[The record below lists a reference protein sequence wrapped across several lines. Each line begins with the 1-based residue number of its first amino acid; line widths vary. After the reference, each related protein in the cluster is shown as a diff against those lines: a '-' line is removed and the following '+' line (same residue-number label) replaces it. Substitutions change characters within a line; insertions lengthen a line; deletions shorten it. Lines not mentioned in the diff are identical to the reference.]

1 MPQLRQL
8 RPDRFVALPH
18 ETVDHLPSLEAL
30 GLLAHLLRHTD
41 AWLPSIEE
49 LAATKAQV
57 TRRTASKARKTL
69 LAHGY
74 YISVRYRHNN
84 RFATDI
90 WRSAS
95 PHSEADLLEIAR
107 RYTPGSAIRTP
118 EIQDGRVVRDAN
130 GEIRYRWVRIQWAQ
144 IESWRGREIVG
155 EDGSLIPTSTSQ
167 PRPTGSGRSAR
178 PAKTESSR
186 PTGSGRSARP
196 AKTDVSPGRPDLPLS
211 GGSGDGRSKRKRE
224 EEKREHHHG
233 GDDESSSRGGVDT
246 GTPGGMEEARALLE
260 RVRQRCAPELRVLPS
275 YVTAVGEQ
283 LAAGH
288 SAAAIER
295 VLTEARSYRSPAAGV
310 VEQVRAL
317 PDLLASQPQR
327 RPVPPWCGECDPVG
341 RMAEAAD
348 GRPRRCPRCHPGAT
362 AAAGS
367 GD

>member
-74 YISVRYRHNN
+74 YISVRYRHSN

-118 EIQDGRVVRDAN
+118 EVQGGRVVRDAN

-144 IESWRGREIVG
+144 VESWRGREIVG

-167 PRPTGSGRSAR
+167 PRPTGSGRSAP

-186 PTGSGRSARP
+186 PTGSGRSAPP
-196 AKTDVSPGRPDLPLS
+196 AKTDVSPGRADLPLS

-224 EEKREHHHG
+224 ENQREHHHG
-233 GDDESSSRGGVDT
+233 DDGSSPKSGSGADA
-246 GTPGGMEEARALLE
+246 PGGMEEARGLLE
-260 RVRQRCAPELRVLPS
+260 RVRQRCAPELRILPG

-283 LAAGH
+283 LAAGY

-295 VLTEARSYRSPAAGV
+295 VLAEARSYRSPAAGV
-310 VEQVRAL
+310 VERVRAL
-317 PDLLASQPQR
+317 PDLLASRPRSQ
-327 RPVPPWCGECDPVG
+327 PVPPWCGECDPVG

-348 GRPRRCPRCHPGAT
+348 GRPRRCPRCHPGVV

>member
-74 YISVRYRHNN
+74 YISVRYRHSN

-118 EIQDGRVVRDAN
+118 EVQDGRVVRDAN
-130 GEIRYRWVRIQWAQ
+130 GEVRYRWVRIQWAQ
-144 IESWRGREIVG
+144 VESWRGREIVG

-167 PRPTGSGRSAR
+167 
-178 PAKTESSR
+178 SR
-186 PTGSGRSARP
+186 PTGSGRSAPP
-196 AKTDVSPGRPDLPLS
+196 AKTDVSPGRADLPLS
-211 GGSGDGRSKRKRE
+211 GGSGSGRSIRKRE
-224 EEKREHHHG
+224 EKKREHHHA
-233 GDDESSSRGGVDT
+233 GDDGSSSKNEADT
-246 GTPGGMEEARALLE
+246 GAPEGMEEARGLLE
-260 RVRQRCAPELRVLPS
+260 RVRQRCAPELRILPS
-275 YVTAVGEQ
+275 YVTAVAEQ
-283 LAAGH
+283 LAAGY

-295 VLTEARSYRSPAAGV
+295 VLAEARAYRSPAAGV

-317 PDLLASQPQR
+317 PDLLASRPRSQ
-327 RPVPPWCGECDPVG
+327 PVPPWCGECDPVG

-348 GRPRRCPRCHPGAT
+348 GRPRRCPRCHPGVV